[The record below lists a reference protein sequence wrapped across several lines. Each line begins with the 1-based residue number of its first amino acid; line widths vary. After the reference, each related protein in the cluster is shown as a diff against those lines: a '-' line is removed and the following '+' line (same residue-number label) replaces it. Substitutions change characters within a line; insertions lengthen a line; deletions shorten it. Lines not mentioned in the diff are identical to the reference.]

1 MIGVVSFIAW
11 MQVRVVPS
19 CSDVVVEDSSIPPS
33 NLCGFKKQF
42 VSI

>member
-1 MIGVVSFIAW
+1 MVVSLIVW
-11 MQVRVVPS
+11 VLVRVVPS

-33 NLCGFKKQF
+33 NLCGLQKQF